1 MSPSDALVGGKLR
14 TVATRVTKL
23 KESKPCVL
31 CGRATKRAVV
41 GRKIRYIACANAEA
55 CTKRMAAR

>member
-1 MSPSDALVGGKLR
+1 MKTRGP
-14 TVATRVTKL
+14 RVTKL
-23 KESKPCVL
+23 AESKPCVL

-55 CTKRMAAR
+55 CAKRMVAR